1 LPDFADQL
9 ITELDKSTE
18 WPLPR
23 ERHAQNLVR
32 ERRAFRRGDRDILR
46 QLARWDRWTIAGQDR
61 DYLIDPLPRKIA
73 VAYADFLFG
82 EDPEFKA
89 PDEAGQPA
97 LDELVNE
104 NRLTAGLHRAERT
117 TVSEGEVWW
126 KWHVN
131 RTVAPT
137 PLIEWRSRLNVVPLF
152 YGDRLLA
159 CAFITEIGCEQTASG
174 KEDETVETVWRLAEV
189 HTNLRVVNVLYRGG
203 RHVIGTRTELAEK
216 YTPEQLADEWKH
228 GLPMLAGRIVNEI
241 DDDDTL
247 GQSDYDQVRDQ
258 FLALNEATTIAYEN
272 ARLTAKDR
280 VFVAGQFTRQDGSFD
295 TGLDV
300 FRVDQEGSTLGE
312 GDGKPPIVAMEKT
325 FDAAPLIAHHKH
337 LEQIALTRVGLVVQ
351 LVGESV
357 GGHAETG
364 AAIKLRYLP
373 TINAAKGKAREWVG
387 LPTIVDLGLRIRG
400 LKVEEGGFGDTYL
413 DQGLPSIERADGI
426 PVDEGEDIRTHATA
440 VAGEIESR
448 QTAIQALHPDWDET
462 AVQDELDR
470 IKADQELP
478 PSTLPIPSP
487 KDGP

>member
-1 LPDFADQL
+1 
-9 ITELDKSTE
+9 
-18 WPLPR
+18 
-23 ERHAQNLVR
+23 
-32 ERRAFRRGDRDILR
+32 
-46 QLARWDRWTIAGQDR
+46 
-61 DYLIDPLPRKIA
+61 
-73 VAYADFLFG
+73 
-82 EDPEFKA
+82 
-89 PDEAGQPA
+89 
-97 LDELVNE
+97 
-104 NRLTAGLHRAERT
+104 
-117 TVSEGEVWW
+117 
-126 KWHVN
+126 
-131 RTVAPT
+131 
-137 PLIEWRSRLNVVPLF
+137 
-152 YGDRLLA
+152 
-159 CAFITEIGCEQTASG
+159 
-174 KEDETVETVWRLAEV
+174 
-189 HTNLRVVNVLYRGG
+189 
-203 RHVIGTRTELAEK
+203 VIGTRTELAEK

-280 VFVAGQFTRQDGSFD
+280 VFVAGSSPGRRQLRHRPRRLPG
-295 TGLDV
+295 
-300 FRVDQEGSTLGE
+300 RDQEGSTLGE
-312 GDGKPPIVAMEKT
+312 GDGRPPIVAMEKT

-462 AVQDELDR
+462 RCRTSSTGSRPIRTSTFDAADSFTEGRPVVAARRRGPPDNAEPASAPGRTWATEPRGRRRKHGPCRDEGPRGPSRLDR
-470 IKADQELP
+470 RAGRRGGRL
-478 PSTLPIPSP
+478 L
-487 KDGP
+487 